1 MGKASSMWGKTT
13 GKVGGL
19 VYATAG
25 GEQIVREYSPNVS
38 NPSTTAQV
46 DQRAKMKLMSQLSA
60 SLASVIA
67 MTKTGLVSK
76 RNKFTKINFEYT
88 YAVDGKAQVSYENLQ
103 LTEGNLSLPQIG
115 GTMQDG
121 KMQVFFADA
130 PSANI
135 RRVVWCLFTK
145 TSEGKL
151 EFVDSHIISERG
163 NAGSYFAWL
172 TDVSFGVQ
180 TSPSQDYVI
189 YAYGMIDT
197 NSQATT
203 RYGNLNVETATDL
216 ATLVASR
223 TLDYQNYQFTGT
235 RGATWKRGENQPQ
248 YSGTAIGPNQVRV
261 YATATNGGTVSG
273 AGVYDIGDTV
283 TLTATPD
290 SGYEFVKWQVNGG
303 GDYSTSNPVTL
314 TASETVDLV
323 AVFNY
328 VGTESL

>member
-1 MGKASSMWGKTT
+1 MAKQTSLFGKISGKLGAVVFSTS
-13 GKVGGL
+13 
-19 VYATAG
+19 G
-25 GEQIVREYSPNVS
+25 GETISREYNPNVS

-46 DQRAKMKLMSQLSA
+46 NQRARMKLMSQLSA
-60 SLASVIA
+60 SLSSVIA
-67 MTKTGLVSK
+67 MTKNGLVSK
-76 RNKFTKINFEYT
+76 RNKFTKINFEYA
-88 YAVDGKAQVSYENLQ
+88 YAVDGTAQVSYENLQ
-103 LTEGNLSLPQIG
+103 LTEGNLSLPQIS
-115 GTMQDG
+115 GTTEDG
-121 KMQVFFADA
+121 YMVVNFTNA

-135 RRVVWCLFTK
+135 KRVVWCIFNK

-151 EFVDSHIISERG
+151 ELIESAIVSTRG
-163 NAGSYFAWL
+163 TEGHYFEWV
-172 TDVSFGVQ
+172 TPVFFGV
-180 TSPSQDYVI
+180 SAVPSNDIVI

-197 NSQATT
+197 NSQATA

-248 YSGTAIGPNQVRV
+248 YSGTAIGPNQIRV

-273 AGVYDIGDTV
+273 GGVYDIGDTV

-303 GDYSTSNPVTL
+303 GDYSTRNPVTL

-328 VGTESL
+328 VGNDTL

>member
-1 MGKASSMWGKTT
+1 MGKVSSMWGKTT

-19 VYATAG
+19 VYASAG
-25 GEQIVREYSPNVS
+25 GEQIVREYNPNVS
-38 NPSTTAQV
+38 NPSTSAQV

-60 SLASVIA
+60 SLSSVIA

-76 RNKFTKINFEYT
+76 RNKFTKINFEYA
-88 YAVDGKAQVSYENLQ
+88 YAVNGTAQVSYENLQ
-103 LTEGNLSLPQIG
+103 LTEGNLSLPQIT
-115 GTMQDG
+115 GTTSDG
-121 KMQVFFADA
+121 YMVLHFAVA

-135 RRVVWCLFTK
+135 KRVVWCVFNK
-145 TSEGKL
+145 TAEGKL
-151 EFVDSHIISERG
+151 EFIDSAIISERG
-163 NAGSYFAWL
+163 TEDHYFKW
-172 TDVSFGVQ
+172 VSHVFFGVSG
-180 TSPSQDYVI
+180 TPSNDIVI

-197 NSQATT
+197 NAQASA
-203 RYGNLNVETATDL
+203 RYGDLNVETATDL

-248 YSGTAIGPNQVRV
+248 YSGTSIAPNQIRV

-273 AGVYDIGDTV
+273 GGVYDIGDTV

-303 GDYSTSNPVTL
+303 GDYSTRNPVTL
-314 TASETVDLV
+314 TASETIDLV

-328 VGTESL
+328 VGNDSL